1 MPTLWH
7 ITGMAPI
14 TKRLEQRYLVEGDEL
29 ANDALRAIQQLRAAL
44 QEMVLD
50 PVKGMKAARQA
61 LAKHR

>member
-1 MPTLWH
+1 
-7 ITGMAPI
+7 MAPI